1 MSVSTVTETGTELP
15 LPAGRALLVMVT
27 LLLATAMAS
36 LDSSFMPLA
45 FADMIEDLDSSTNQI
60 VWVALGYLVAATGP
74 MLLAAR
80 VADAIG
86 HARLFQ
92 AGTVVYSLAMM
103 ACAFAPDVPE
113 LIGLRLVQ
121 GFGMALFLPTTF
133 TIATRIFG
141 PERRGRALGWLQS
154 ANALGF
160 IFGPIFAGWLLDAYD
175 WRATFSSRIPLALL
189 IIVLAFGALGLR
201 RPMALPGASRRFDL
215 AGAVYLTLAMFG
227 VLYGC
232 TQLPVEENWRDP
244 WSWLVF
250 MAGFAFA
257 GLFLR
262 HERRIAEPLIDLGLF
277 VRNSE
282 FTRAAV
288 AFSAMF
294 ASLPLTLFVLP
305 IVLINALEMRA
316 WDVGMLMAISA
327 LFTTLMSPVSG
338 WAADRFRPE
347 IMSSTGAFVRGV
359 GYLML
364 LGVVLDTSPSGVL
377 PALIVIGIGTGL
389 FFSPNNALLMAH
401 APPERAGMVSG
412 LFGTLRQSGYALGF
426 ALIASLFAV
435 IQRNFELNWVYASL
449 TRLPAASA
457 ENLAGVFQAG
467 GIWAPEL
474 LVFILRVAVLACTA
488 ILGLSLLNSLP
499 RLRLSW
505 RRQAA
510 ASLLLAATAVGGALV
525 LVASMPG
532 GMGVTAASAGAGV
545 EQVPPP
551 AVAPFGMAQRLPVD
565 VAAPGDAAAGA
576 GTADDPFRQYCSA
589 CHGAAAEG
597 VPGLGVNL
605 RESAFVRGTDPAG
618 LKAFLRAG
626 RDLSSAD
633 NRSGR
638 PMPPFAWLPEAT
650 LDALARHLGDMA
662 GRSR

>member
-1 MSVSTVTETGTELP
+1 MAVASNGEPGVEAP
-15 LPAGRALLVMVT
+15 LSAGRALLVMAA

-45 FADMIEDLDSSTNQI
+45 FSDMIEDLDSSTNQI

-80 VADAIG
+80 IADAFG

-92 AGTVVYSLAMM
+92 AGTTVYSLAMM

-113 LIGLRLVQ
+113 LIALRLVQ

-189 IIVLAFGALGLR
+189 IIVLAFGSLGLR

-215 AGAVYLTLAMFG
+215 AGALYLTLAMSG

-250 MAGFAFA
+250 VAGFVFA
-257 GLFLR
+257 WLFLR
-262 HERRIAEPLIDLGLF
+262 HERRTPEPLIDLGLF
-277 VRNSE
+277 ARSAE

-288 AFSAMF
+288 AFAAMF

-305 IVLINALEMRA
+305 IVLINALELRA
-316 WDVGMLMAISA
+316 WDVGLVMAVSA

-338 WAADRFRPE
+338 WASDRFRPE
-347 IMSSTGAFVRGV
+347 IMSSTGALVRGT

-364 LGVVLDTSPSGVL
+364 LAVTVDTGLAGVL

-389 FFSPNNALLMAH
+389 FFSPNNALLLAH

-435 IQRNFELNWVYASL
+435 IQRNFELGWVFTA
-449 TRLPAASA
+449 
-457 ENLAGVFQAG
+457 LAGLPRARAEQLAAVFQAG
-467 GIWAPEL
+467 GIWSPEL
-474 LVFILRVAVLACTA
+474 LIFILRVTALACTA

-505 RRQAA
+505 RRQLGAGA
-510 ASLLLAATAVGGALV
+510 LLAGSALV
-525 LVASMPG
+525 GSFALGARMPG
-532 GMGVTAASAGAGV
+532 GVGSTAGGDGQGGRS
-545 EQVPPP
+545 PPA
-551 AVAPFGMAQRLPVD
+551 AVAPFGMASRSAVS
-565 VAAPGDAAAGA
+565 VAEPAVAMTAGGGA
-576 GTADDPFRQYCSA
+576 FSQYCA
-589 CHGAAAEG
+589 GCHGAQAQG
-597 VPGLGVNL
+597 LPGLGVDL
-605 RESAFVRGTDPAG
+605 RTSAFVRGRDAGG
-618 LKAFLRAG
+618 LKAFLRVG
-626 RDLSSAD
+626 RESASPD
-633 NRSGR
+633 SRTGR
-638 PMPPFAWLPEAT
+638 AMPAFGWLPEAT
-650 LDALARHLGDMA
+650 LDELARQLRDGVVSPH
-662 GRSR
+662 

>member
-1 MSVSTVTETGTELP
+1 MAETAATQARGEPP
-15 LPAGRALLVMVT
+15 LPAARALLVMVT

-45 FADMIEDLDSSTNQI
+45 FADMIDDLDSSTNQI

-80 VADAIG
+80 VADAFG

-92 AGTVVYSLAMM
+92 LGATIYSLAMM

-133 TIATRIFG
+133 TIATRIYG
-141 PERRGRALGWLQS
+141 PERRGRALGWLQA

-160 IFGPIFAGWLLDAYD
+160 ILGPIFAGWLLDAYD
-175 WRATFSSRIPLALL
+175 WRATFWSRIPLAAL
-189 IIVLAFGALGLR
+189 IIVLAIAALGLR
-201 RPMALPGASRRFDL
+201 RPMALAGASRRFDL
-215 AGAVYLTLAMFG
+215 AGAIYLTLAMFG

-232 TQLPVEENWRDP
+232 TQLPVDENWRDP

-250 MAGFAFA
+250 IAGFVFA

-262 HERRIAEPLIDLGLF
+262 HERRAPEPLIDLGLF
-277 VRNSE
+277 SRSRE

-288 AFSAMF
+288 AFATMF

-316 WDVGMLMAISA
+316 WDVGLIMAVSA

-338 WAADRFRPE
+338 WASDRFRPE
-347 IMSSTGAFVRGV
+347 IMSSTGALVRGI

-364 LGVVLDTSPSGVL
+364 LAVTVDSSVAGLL

-389 FFSPNNALLMAH
+389 FFSPNNALLLAH

-435 IQRNFELNWVYASL
+435 IQKNFELDWVYTGL
-449 TRLPAASA
+449 GELPAASA
-457 ENLAGVFQAG
+457 TRLAAIFQAG
-467 GIWAPEL
+467 GIWSPGL
-474 LVFILRVAVLACTA
+474 LIFILRVAVLACTA
-488 ILGLSLLNSLP
+488 ILTLSLLNSLP
-499 RLRLSW
+499 RLHLSW
-505 RRQAA
+505 RRQLAA
-510 ASLLLAATAVGGALV
+510 AAVLAGLAFGGSFALSTLL
-525 LVASMPG
+525 PG
-532 GMGVTAASAGAGV
+532 GMTVAVSDADATATA
-545 EQVPPP
+545 QPLP
-551 AVAPFGMAQRLPVD
+551 AVAPFGMAQRAAVD
-565 VAAPGDAAAGA
+565 VAPAPVDHAAA
-576 GTADDPFRQYCSA
+576 PFGQYCSA
-589 CHGAAAEG
+589 CHGMQAEG
-597 VPGLGVNL
+597 VAGLGVDL
-605 RESAFVRGTDPAG
+605 RQSAFVRGQDIEG
-618 LKAFLRAG
+618 LKRFL
-626 RDLSSAD
+626 
-633 NRSGR
+633 RSGR
-638 PMPPFAWLPEAT
+638 DPSSPENRTGRAMPAFGWLPEAT
-650 LDALARHLGDMA
+650 LDELARYLREA
-662 GRSR
+662 AASPR

>member
-1 MSVSTVTETGTELP
+1 MTDAAAAQTRPEPP
-15 LPAGRALLVMVT
+15 LPGARALLVMVT

-45 FADMIEDLDSSTNQI
+45 FADMIDDLDSSTNQI

-80 VADAIG
+80 VADAFG

-92 AGTVVYSLAMM
+92 AGATLYSLAMI

-141 PERRGRALGWLQS
+141 AERRGRALGWLQA

-160 IFGPIFAGWLLDAYD
+160 ILGPIFAGWLLDAYD
-175 WRATFSSRIPLALL
+175 WRATFWSRIPLAAL
-189 IIVLAFGALGLR
+189 IIVLAFAALGLR
-201 RPMALPGASRRFDL
+201 RPMALAGASRRFDF

-227 VLYGC
+227 VLFGC

-250 MAGFAFA
+250 VAGFVFA
-257 GLFLR
+257 VLFLR
-262 HERRIAEPLIDLGLF
+262 HERRVAEPLIDLELF
-277 VRNSE
+277 TRSRE
-282 FTRAAV
+282 FTRAAI
-288 AFSAMF
+288 AFATMF

-316 WDVGMLMAISA
+316 WDVGLIMAVSA

-338 WAADRFRPE
+338 WASDRFRPE
-347 IMSSTGAFVRGV
+347 IMSSTGALVRGA

-364 LGVVLDTSPSGVL
+364 LAVTVDSDVAGLL

-435 IQRNFELNWVYASL
+435 IQKNFELDWVYTSL
-449 TRLPAASA
+449 DQLPAASA
-457 ENLAGVFQAG
+457 ASLAAIFQAG
-467 GIWAPEL
+467 GIWSPEL
-474 LVFILRVAVLACTA
+474 LIFILRVAVLACTA
-488 ILGLSLLNSLP
+488 ILALSLLNSLP
-499 RLRLSW
+499 RLQLSW
-505 RRQAA
+505 RRQFGAA
-510 ASLLLAATAVGGALV
+510 ALLAALASGGSFALGTLMPVGMT
-525 LVASMPG
+525 VAT
-532 GMGVTAASAGAGV
+532 TAAGDGAG
-545 EQVPPP
+545 EPPP
-551 AVAPFGMAQRLPVD
+551 AVAPFGMAQRAAVAVAEPQ
-565 VAAPGDAAAGA
+565 AAPAAG
-576 GTADDPFRQYCSA
+576 PFAQYCSA
-589 CHGAAAEG
+589 CHGAGAEG

-605 RESAFVRGTDPAG
+605 HQSAFVRGQDLDG
-618 LKAFLRAG
+618 LKRFLRAG
-626 RDLSSAD
+626 RDPSSPE
-633 NRSGR
+633 NRTGR
-638 PMPPFAWLPEAT
+638 AMPAFGWLPDAT
-650 LDALARHLGDMA
+650 LDELARYLRETA
-662 GRSR
+662 ASRR